1 MIRRFF
7 FAAALV
13 SALVAVP
20 QQGRAQWAVFDVAQ
34 FTQMIIDYAQ
44 TLKEYA
50 DYAEEMKKFDDQ
62 LDFDESSLNAML
74 GDRGIGRLLMN
85 DWDRNL
91 RRYLPS
97 PQSIDSYRMTC
108 LSGWSVPDQ
117 YDSYCNNLTEII
129 LGAMVPETDQV
140 FQPGMRVPDDSAW
153 AYEKRLEH
161 TEHSMA
167 AALEAQRQ
175 ADDRIGS
182 VEELVRALNKDNN
195 EQTDTVDL
203 KRSVDLVGR
212 IGGEQALLQAETNR
226 ILSQL
231 LQLQANEL
239 HSTLGPEARE
249 RQLFHFADQDFLDKW
264 LD

>member
-1 MIRRFF
+1 
-7 FAAALV
+7 
-13 SALVAVP
+13 
-20 QQGRAQWAVFDVAQ
+20 
-34 FTQMIIDYAQ
+34 
-44 TLKEYA
+44 
-50 DYAEEMKKFDDQ
+50 
-62 LDFDESSLNAML
+62 NAML
-74 GDRGIGRLLMN
+74 GNRGIGRLLMG
-85 DWDRNL
+85 DWDKKL

-140 FQPGMRVPDDSAW
+140 FEPSMRVPDDSSW

-175 ADDRIGS
+175 ASDRIGS
-182 VEELVRALNKDNN
+182 VEELVRALNAENS
-195 EQTDTVDL
+195 EHIDTVDL
-203 KRSVDLVGR
+203 KRSVDLTGR
-212 IGGEQALLQAETNR
+212 IGAENALLQAETNR

-249 RQLFHFADQDFLDKW
+249 RQMFHFADQAFLNQW